1 MTGTAEF
8 ATERLLMRRYRMED
22 APLLFERFG
31 CDPHMTAYSGWNPYA
46 TREMAEETVRRF
58 IGSYGDPGFYGWA
71 VEFQGR
77 LIGTV
82 GAYDYDAEKNQIEI
96 GISIKRTSWGKGFAT
111 EALTGVL
118 RYLTEQEGIETVTAW
133 CAAEN
138 IGSMKAMTKAGM
150 KLTAVEKNGL
160 DVDGK
165 TYDKLVFRYS
175 ANHAEQRGIH
185 SHEVR

>member
-1 MTGTAEF
+1 MTGTADF
-8 ATERLLMRRYRMED
+8 STERLRMRRYRMDD
-22 APLLFERFG
+22 APVLYEQFG
-31 CDPHMTAYSGWNPYA
+31 CDPQMAAYSGWNPYA

-71 VEFQGR
+71 GEFQGR

-82 GAYDYDAEKNQIEI
+82 GAYDYDAQKNQIEI
-96 GISIKRTSWGKGFAT
+96 GISIERASWGKGFAT

-118 RYLTEQEGIETVTAW
+118 RYLTEHEGIETVTAW

-150 KLTAVEKNGL
+150 KQTAVEKDSL
-160 DVDGK
+160 EIDGK
-165 TYDKLVFRYS
+165 LYDKLIFRYT
-175 ANHAEQRGIH
+175 A
-185 SHEVR
+185 HESPA